1 MKTKLWRSLI
11 LVAVL
16 LLICAVGLIGCGKKE
31 EPTDAQDNA
40 TATTIDENMLVKTQD
55 DLGVIIYSGAI
66 QTVGEEVDGVLKV
79 VYTTEDS
86 FSMVNAYYE
95 MRYPSAVR
103 SEITTDSGSEAYS
116 MSLMDEKSTT
126 LTLVNEFPIQIIIE
140 QPLF

>member
-1 MKTKLWRSLI
+1 MKTKLWRSLF

-16 LLICAVGLIGCGKKE
+16 LIVCAVALIGCGKKE
-31 EPTDAQDNA
+31 EPTDVQEDA
-40 TATTIDENMLVKTQD
+40 TAVTIDENMLVKTQD
-55 DLGVIIYSGAI
+55 DLGVIIYSGAV

-79 VYTTEDS
+79 VYTTEDA

-103 SEITTDSGSEAYS
+103 TEITTDSGSAAYS
-116 MSLMDEKSTT
+116 FSLMDEKNTT
-126 LTLVNEFPIQIIIE
+126 MTLVDEYPIQIIIE